1 MTVPDFDTLRMNPQQ
16 LSHFFDRQHAS
27 LAETIIARRK
37 LIAALNARHDA
48 RREAFALAEFAR
60 LIWPTLIV

>member
-1 MTVPDFDTLRMNPQQ
+1 MNPQQ